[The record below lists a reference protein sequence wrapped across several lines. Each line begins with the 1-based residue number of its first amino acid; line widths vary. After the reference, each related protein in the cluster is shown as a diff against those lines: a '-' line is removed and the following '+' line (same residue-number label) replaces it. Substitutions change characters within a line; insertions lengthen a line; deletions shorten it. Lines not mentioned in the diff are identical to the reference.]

1 MDDEQAALMAAAS
14 LYDGNFGDAD
24 VVAGVVLLVAEQ
36 FNKWLIEKRAKKETS
51 INSVIRNTIGL

>member
-24 VVAGVVLLVAEQ
+24 VVADEIG
-36 FNKWLIEKRAKKETS
+36 RAH
-51 INSVIRNTIGL
+51 V